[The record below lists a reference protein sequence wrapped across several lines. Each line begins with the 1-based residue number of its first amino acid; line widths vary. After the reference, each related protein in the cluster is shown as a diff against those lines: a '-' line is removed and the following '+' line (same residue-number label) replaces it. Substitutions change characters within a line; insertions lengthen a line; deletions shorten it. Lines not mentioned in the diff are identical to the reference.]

1 MIEGAIIL
9 FFVVLAWDLIADY
22 RKWLK
27 ERVINHDREW
37 WIRVALLV
45 PSGVFFSWGHP
56 WEMWIVAAAMM
67 GFWWLTL
74 FDGIFN
80 LLRRDGFFAVVGTTG
95 RIDRLQRK
103 IGVIPSAAIKT
114 AGCAATAIIYFLN

>member
-1 MIEGAIIL
+1 MIIAGIIC
-9 FFVVLAWDLIADY
+9 FVAVLVWDLVTDY

-27 ERVINHDREW
+27 ERVINHDKEFW
-37 WIRVALLV
+37 VRVALLT
-45 PSGVFFSWGHP
+45 PTGILLSWGHT
-56 WEMWIVAAAMM
+56 WQIWIVVAAMI

-80 LLRRDGFFAVVGTTG
+80 LLRRDGFFDIVGTTG
-95 RIDRLQRK
+95 RLDRLQRK

-114 AGCAATAIIYFLN
+114 AGCAFTAIVYFLN